1 MIDLVIFGA
10 TGDLAARK
18 LFPAIYELEAAGYL
32 PDELRIVG
40 VGRKPWSEHEFD
52 KSVRE
57 ALAEFQKNLDAEVVE
72 RFIRRTT
79 YRQMD
84 FSRESFE
91 ALAKDSAP
99 SSIFYLSLPPDAF
112 PVVGTGLGEAGLA
125 KESGSNFRR
134 LVIEKPFGH
143 DLKSALGLQATL
155 TKYWDEGQ
163 ILRIDHFLGKETVQ
177 NILVFRFANSWL
189 EPLWNAQHIAQVQIT
204 AAESIGIEGRG
215 AFYDKVGAVRDMMQN
230 HMMQLLTLSALEPP
244 PRLEADLLRNE
255 KNKVLRSARPLSA
268 GDIVRGQYTGY
279 LEEAG
284 VKSSSTETF
293 AALRL
298 YLDNWRWKGT
308 PFYLRTGKAMSKKRT
323 TIAVQFREPP
333 AQLFTDTHCDP
344 GSSWVV
350 LELQPNESL
359 HLEMQVKTPGLQF
372 GARPVVLS
380 TPYNNGEGHEL
391 SAYATLILDA
401 LEGDASLFIRFDEV
415 EWAWRLIEPV
425 LEASQPPEP
434 YAVGSDGPAGQHYLM
449 EDHHR
454 WRSL

>member
-32 PDELRIVG
+32 PEELRIVG
-40 VGRKPWSEHEFD
+40 VGRKPWSEPEFD
-52 KSVRE
+52 QSVRK
-57 ALAEFQKNLDAEVVE
+57 ALAEFQGRPDGEVVE
-72 RFIRRTT
+72 RLLKRAT

-99 SSIFYLSLPPDAF
+99 SSLFYLSLPPDAF
-112 PVVGTGLGEAGLA
+112 PVVGIGLGEAGLA
-125 KESGSNFRR
+125 KESGSHFRR

-143 DLKSALGLQATL
+143 DLKSALKLQATL
-155 TKYWDEGQ
+155 TQYWDERQ
-163 ILRIDHFLGKETVQ
+163 ILRIDHFLGKEMVQ

-215 AFYDKVGAVRDMMQN
+215 AFYDKVGAVRDMVQN

-255 KNKVLRSARPLSA
+255 KNKVLRSARPLSSS
-268 GDIVRGQYTGY
+268 DIVRGQYAGY

-284 VKSSSTETF
+284 VKHSNTETF

-298 YLDNWRWKGT
+298 YLDSWRWKGV
-308 PFYLRTGKAMSKKRT
+308 PFYLRTGKALSKKRT

-333 AQLFTDTHCDP
+333 AQLFTGTHCDP

-372 GARPVVLS
+372 GARPVTLS
-380 TPYNNGEGHEL
+380 TPYSNGEGHEL

-425 LEASQPPEP
+425 LEANQPPET

-449 EDHHR
+449 EEHHR

>member
-18 LFPAIYELEAAGYL
+18 LFPALYELEAAGYL

-57 ALAEFQKNLDAEVVE
+57 ALAEFQKNLDGEVVE

-112 PVVGTGLGEAGLA
+112 PVVGTGLGEVGLA
-125 KESGSNFRR
+125 KESGNNFRR

-143 DLKSALGLQATL
+143 DLKSALELQATL
-155 TKYWDEGQ
+155 TKYWDESQ

-255 KNKVLRSARPLSA
+255 KNKVLRSARPLSS
-268 GDIVRGQYTGY
+268 GDIVRGQYAGY
-279 LEEAG
+279 LQEAG
-284 VKSSSTETF
+284 VKSSNTETF

-298 YLDNWRWKGT
+298 YLDNWRWKGV

-380 TPYNNGEGHEL
+380 TPYSNGEGHEL

-425 LEASQPPEP
+425 LEAGQPPEL

>member
-18 LFPAIYELEAAGYL
+18 LFPAIYELEAGGYL

-40 VGRKPWSEHEFD
+40 VGRKPWSEQDFD
-52 KSVRE
+52 KNVRA
-57 ALAEFQKNLDAEVVE
+57 ALEEFQGNLDGTVVE
-72 RFIRRTT
+72 RLLKRAT

-84 FSRESFE
+84 FSPESFE

-125 KESGSNFRR
+125 RERGNHFRR

-143 DLKSALGLQATL
+143 DLQSALGLQATL
-155 TKYWDEGQ
+155 TKYWDESQ

-204 AAESIGIEGRG
+204 AAEGIGIEGRG

-255 KNKVLRSARPLSA
+255 KNKVLRSARPLSS
-268 GDIVRGQYTGY
+268 GDVVRGQYAGY
-279 LEEAG
+279 LEEAE
-284 VKSSSTETF
+284 VESSNTETF

-298 YLDNWRWKGT
+298 YLDNWRWKGV
-308 PFYLRTGKAMSKKRT
+308 PFYLRTGKALSKKRT

-372 GARPVVLS
+372 GSRPVVLS
-380 TPYNNGEGHEL
+380 TPYNNGDAHEL

-425 LEASQPPEP
+425 LEANHPAEL

-449 EDHHR
+449 EDPHR